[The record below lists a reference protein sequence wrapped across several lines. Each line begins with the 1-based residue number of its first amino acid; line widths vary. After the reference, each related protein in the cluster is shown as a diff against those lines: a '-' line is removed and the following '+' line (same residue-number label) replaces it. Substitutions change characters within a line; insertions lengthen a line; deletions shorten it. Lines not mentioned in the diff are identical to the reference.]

1 MDARRRV
8 LDDIAKLATS
18 TAGLLQGAGREAEML
33 FRQRLDGVLDRMD
46 LVPREEFDVV
56 KAMAAEARA
65 QNEALTARVAKLEAA
80 IQAQKKPEPAKRAAK
95 TSAAGKRTAAK
106 SSTARAGSTA
116 RKSQKTAKK

>member
-80 IQAQKKPEPAKRAAK
+80 IQAQKKPAPAKRSAK

>member
-80 IQAQKKPEPAKRAAK
+80 IQVQKKPAPAKRAAK